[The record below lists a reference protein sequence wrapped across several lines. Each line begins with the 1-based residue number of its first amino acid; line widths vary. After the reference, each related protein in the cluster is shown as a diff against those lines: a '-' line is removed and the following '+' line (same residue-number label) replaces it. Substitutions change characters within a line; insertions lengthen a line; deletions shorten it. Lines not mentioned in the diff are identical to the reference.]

1 MCVVGME
8 LSDRFLFVSDCCPFG
23 VFCSQIF
30 DKSGLGPDLGGMG
43 GSSELNLNQANLGG
57 SSELNI

>member
-1 MCVVGME
+1 ME

-23 VFCSQIF
+23 VFCSQIL

-57 SSELNI
+57 SSEFNL